1 MATRRDVYNEL
12 CEAARGLYGEDEARQ
27 IARMVLESR
36 GVAYNRLIVE
46 PNEELQIDDLERIVA
61 DIRRWRPVQ
70 HIIGVA
76 DFADMELEV
85 TPDVLI
91 PRPETEELVAW
102 VAADA
107 TPGACIVDVCTG
119 SGCIALALARMV
131 PDSRVW
137 AIDLSPEALAVARRN
152 ATRYAPEVRFIEAD
166 ALGDFAAAVGESVD
180 VVVSNPPYIP
190 TSDRVSM
197 RPNVLDYE
205 PRMALFVADDDPLL
219 FYRAI
224 ARTSR
229 RMLRD
234 GGRLYFEIYELFSL
248 DVMAMLE
255 REGYRNAVV
264 REDFRGKKRM
274 VCAVK

>member
-12 CEAARGLYGEDEARQ
+12 CAAARGLYGEDEARQ

-36 GVAYNRLIVE
+36 GVEYNRLIVE

-102 VAADA
+102 VAEDA
-107 TPGACIVDVCTG
+107 TSGACIVDVCTG

-131 PDSRVW
+131 PGSRVW

-152 ATRYAPEVRFIEAD
+152 GARYAPEVQFIEAD
-166 ALGDFAAAVGESVD
+166 ALGDFATAVGESVD

-229 RMLRD
+229 SLLRD

>member
-36 GVAYNRLIVE
+36 GVAYNRLLVE

-102 VAADA
+102 VAEDA

-119 SGCIALALARMV
+119 SGCIALALARVV

-152 ATRYAPEVRFIEAD
+152 AERYAPDVRFIEAD
-166 ALGDFAAAVGESVD
+166 AIGDFAAVVGESVD

-255 REGYRNAVV
+255 REGYRDVVV